1 MNELKRRKFSRGSR
15 EKKTTNKNIITL
27 HMLKFVSILMTFIS
41 TVRAR
46 LQEIIKNNFG
56 IWKDVQKEEALD
68 RRRKLAW
75 TDLARK
81 RVNLRVTRP
90 AIIVSSLFYSLK
102 PLFLFPAW
110 IFLRKLLRA
119 LEKGNAY
126 NDIAG
131 WEGGGGWGY
140 NKRRILYCAAISR
153 LFATRGVHRGE
164 KKSRQQ
170 RSLLKRNS
178 PASQTTN
185 DRFAEVSM
193 LDEIQAWKI
202 VMRRF
207 VWFGDRREGA
217 NLICDRY
224 QIRRS
229 RVFLFKKSE
238 DKKRIKGE
246 TF

>member
-41 TVRAR
+41 TVCAR

-131 WEGGGGWGY
+131 WEGEGDGGITKGEFY
-140 NKRRILYCAAISR
+140 IAQQSHAFSR
-153 LFATRGVHRGE
+153 LAEFIVAKRNHVNKEACWKGILQLRKRQTTDSQRFRCLMKFKLGRSLCDVSFDLAIGE
-164 KKSRQQ
+164 K
-170 RSLLKRNS
+170 
-178 PASQTTN
+178 
-185 DRFAEVSM
+185 E
-193 LDEIQAWKI
+193 
-202 VMRRF
+202 
-207 VWFGDRREGA
+207 
-217 NLICDRY
+217 
-224 QIRRS
+224 QI
-229 RVFLFKKSE
+229 
-238 DKKRIKGE
+238 
-246 TF
+246 